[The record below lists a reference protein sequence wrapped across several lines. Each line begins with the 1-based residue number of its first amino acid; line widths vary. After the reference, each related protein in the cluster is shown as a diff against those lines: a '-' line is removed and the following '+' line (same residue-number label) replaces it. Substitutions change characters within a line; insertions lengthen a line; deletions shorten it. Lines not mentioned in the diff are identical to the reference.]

1 MKVSKIQK
9 KIEKTLDEKRYNHSL
24 GVAYTASCLAM
35 KYDVD
40 INKAYLAG
48 ILHDCAKNLS
58 DDKRLELAQKY
69 DIFVSKVEKEN
80 PFLLHGKIGA
90 LIAKKKFKIDDE
102 DILNAISFHTTGRP
116 SMSTLE
122 KIIYISDY
130 IEINR
135 MQASNLNIIRKL
147 AFEDLDLCLIK
158 ILEDTLDYL
167 KNKNACIDPETQNT
181 YDYYIKEKLI
191 NDRC

>member
-1 MKVSKIQK
+1 MKISKIQK
-9 KIEKTLDEKRYNHSL
+9 KIEKALDEKRYNHSL

-58 DDKRLELAQKY
+58 DDKRLELAQRY

-90 LIAKKKFKIDDE
+90 LIAKKKFKIEDE

-135 MQASNLNIIRKL
+135 IQATNLNIIRKL

-158 ILEDTLDYL
+158 ILEDTLNYL
-167 KNKNACIDPETQNT
+167 KNKNACIDPETQKT

>member
-1 MKVSKIQK
+1 MKISKIQK
-9 KIEKTLDEKRYNHSL
+9 KIEKALDEKRYNHSL

-58 DDKRLELAQKY
+58 DDKRLELAHRY

-90 LIAKKKFKIDDE
+90 LIAKKKFKIEDE

-135 MQASNLNIIRKL
+135 IQATNLNIIRKL

-158 ILEDTLDYL
+158 ILEDTLNYL
-167 KNKNACIDPETQNT
+167 KNKNACIDPETQKT

>member
-1 MKVSKIQK
+1 MKISKIQK
-9 KIEKTLDEKRYNHSL
+9 KIEKALDEKRYNHSL

-58 DDKRLELAQKY
+58 DDKRLELAQRY

-90 LIAKKKFKIDDE
+90 LIAKKKFKIEDE

-135 MQASNLNIIRKL
+135 IQATNLNTIRKL

-158 ILEDTLDYL
+158 ILEDTLNYL
-167 KNKNACIDPETQNT
+167 KNKNACIDPETQKT